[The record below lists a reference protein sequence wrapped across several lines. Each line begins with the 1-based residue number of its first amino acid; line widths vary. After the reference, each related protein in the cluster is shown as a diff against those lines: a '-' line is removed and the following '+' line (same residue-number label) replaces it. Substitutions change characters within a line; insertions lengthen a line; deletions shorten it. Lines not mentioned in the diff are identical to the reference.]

1 MTYYKCR
8 YKQLELGVFM
18 YAIVSLGVTFICY
31 TGLENI
37 FKLDFT
43 LKYF

>member
-1 MTYYKCR
+1 MTRKIDNDWLTLDPR

-31 TGLENI
+31 TGREN
-37 FKLDFT
+37 FPF
-43 LKYF
+43 